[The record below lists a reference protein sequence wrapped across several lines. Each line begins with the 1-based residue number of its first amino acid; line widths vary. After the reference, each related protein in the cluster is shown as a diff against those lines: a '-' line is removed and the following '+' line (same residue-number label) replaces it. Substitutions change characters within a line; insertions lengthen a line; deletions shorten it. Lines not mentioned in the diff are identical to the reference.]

1 MNKGDKTRDY
11 KLKNYIIT
19 VTTNISALL
28 SGKIDKCK
36 YRLDEEILLPK
47 QHGKCIVKKQ
57 VKTIDNKE
65 KKNEKGEKGRAGKRE
80 NRKENSQLCLM
91 MISKNMIMTLLLFL
105 IVIM

>member
-36 YRLDEEILLPK
+36 YRLDE
-47 QHGKCIVKKQ
+47 
-57 VKTIDNKE
+57 
-65 KKNEKGEKGRAGKRE
+65 
-80 NRKENSQLCLM
+80 
-91 MISKNMIMTLLLFL
+91 
-105 IVIM
+105 